1 MYLVN
6 LGNSL
11 TVRQKEQLVSGSG
24 GVPSSGGAVL
34 TVGPKPGTPVT
45 EPTVRLSEVA
55 TSSKLSLLAYEQ
67 RFHPSSAQVPA
78 LLQQVSIHSLHIIH
92 LPDVENTRFTLI
104 HSVKG

>member
-1 MYLVN
+1 M
-6 LGNSL
+6 
-11 TVRQKEQLVSGSG
+11 TVGQKEQLVSSGG
-24 GVPSSGGAVL
+24 GVPSSGEAVL

-78 LLQQVSIHSLHIIH
+78 LLQQVSRPYTLHAS
-92 LPDVENTRFTLI
+92 FTYL
-104 HSVKG
+104 K

>member
-1 MYLVN
+1 M
-6 LGNSL
+6 
-11 TVRQKEQLVSGSG
+11 SG
-24 GVPSSGGAVL
+24 GGASQSGGGAVL

-78 LLQQVSIHSLHIIH
+78 LLQQVSTPSTYH
-92 LPDVENTRFTLI
+92 LLARCRKFCHPYTLPPVTVILGNRRF
-104 HSVKG
+104 